1 MVGWMVGFRAL
12 CSEKLRTP
20 PGPEGSNGSGLCRVP
35 QITRSPLRPGCSFF
49 GPREIRLA
57 VLGRRVTPLL
67 RLKAYHL
74 S

>member
-35 QITRSPLRPGCSFF
+35 RITRSPLRLRLLVLRS
-49 GPREIRLA
+49 RENPTCGSGKARYCI
-57 VLGRRVTPLL
+57 
-67 RLKAYHL
+67 RLKADYL

>member
-35 QITRSPLRPGCSFF
+35 RITRSPLRLKAARSSVSGNPTRGF
-49 GPREIRLA
+49 G
-57 VLGRRVTPLL
+57 GRVPPIL
-67 RLKAYHL
+67 RLKAHYL

>member
-35 QITRSPLRPGCSFF
+35 QITRSPLRA
-49 GPREIRLA
+49 RLL
-57 VLGRRVTPLL
+57 VLRSSGKSEL
-67 RLKAYHL
+67 RF
-74 S
+74 

>member
-35 QITRSPLRPGCSFF
+35 RITRSPLRLRLLVLRS
-49 GPREIRLA
+49 RENPTCHSGKAGYCI
-57 VLGRRVTPLL
+57 
-67 RLKAYHL
+67 RLKADYL